1 MLKMEKK
8 PVNHR
13 TYLDAATGRVRVLKC
28 ERVRVEASAR
38 LHGGFHR
45 LPDVRG
51 NKSYAGIGFYIEE
64 PRVTVEASIGG
75 AGKHWQVEARGP
87 YASHAERLARMTL
100 DKLKPG
106 IEGLEVRVTNS
117 IPPHAGLGSTTQIVL
132 SVAAALHALT
142 TGRPPST
149 GEIHYLSHRLGRG
162 RRSLAGTLLYASG
175 GVVVDAGAPAEPP
188 YTPLYHG
195 VLPSDWVF
203 VLFEPELPE
212 GLSGREEEEAFTRLP
227 LAGEHIVGLQ
237 ERGLARLLLGL
248 ARMEL
253 DTVIDGLRMIQ
264 TATGMYF
271 RGAQRGVYRSD
282 LERVADEAW
291 RDGIFLA
298 QSSWGPTLYTL
309 TDRGRAWSDAKT
321 LRMIAG
327 LHGLKAR
334 VHIVEPRSTPAL
346 VECS

>member
-1 MLKMEKK
+1 M
-8 PVNHR
+8 
-13 TYLDAATGRVRVLKC
+13 KC

-45 LPDVRG
+45 LPDVQG
-51 NKSYAGIGFYIEE
+51 NRSYAGIGFYIEE

-75 AGKHWQVEARGP
+75 TSQHWEIEAQGP
-87 YASHAERLARMTL
+87 YASHAERLASMTL
-100 DKLKPG
+100 EKLKPG
-106 IEGLEVRVTNS
+106 VEWLKIHVTNS

-132 SVAAALHALT
+132 SVAAALHTLT
-142 TGRPPST
+142 SGRPPST
-149 GEIHYLSHRLGRG
+149 GEIHYLSHRLERD
-162 RRSLAGTLLYASG
+162 RRSLAGTLLYTSG
-175 GVVVDAGAPAEPP
+175 GAVIDAGAPAEPP
-188 YTPLYHG
+188 YRPLYHG
-195 VLPSDWVF
+195 ILPADWVF

-212 GLSGREEEEAFTRLP
+212 GLSGREEEETFARLP
-227 LAGEHIVGLQ
+227 LAGEHIVSLQ

-248 ARMEL
+248 ARTDL
-253 DTVIDGLRMIQ
+253 DAVIDGLRMVQI
-264 TATGMYF
+264 ATGMYF
-271 RGAQRGVYRSD
+271 REAQRGVYRSD

-327 LHGLKAR
+327 LYGLKAR
-334 VHIVEPRSTPAL
+334 VRIVEPRSIPAL
-346 VECS
+346 IECF